1 MKIKIAPTARQ
12 QIAELV
18 QWWNTH
24 RRAARVRVED
34 AVTTALDAML
44 SNPEIGSRYSKEP
57 RYRLWR
63 LKGTPYVL
71 FYPRIRSGLPWCG
84 APSAERARSCPEDGA
99 GRGQRAQ
106 AVGSSEKG
114 QTPPTELQ

>member
-71 FYPRIRSGLPWCG
+71 FYRVDETADTIWV
-84 APSAERARSCPEDGA
+84 AVVWSANRGA
-99 GRGQRAQ
+99 G
-106 AVGSSEKG
+106 
-114 QTPPTELQ
+114 PPLP